1 MWVHVRESG
10 SGLEWDVAFSNDW
23 SQEVR
28 LPPHWHFDP
37 GQGEMSR
44 HPGVQERKPDE
55 QDILRT
61 GGEEINEQSIVLGIE
76 CMPGAGEKHGPCMTT
91 FHAHKYLSVQ
101 PRTPKGRKSKENTV
115 TCPRWAPLLS
125 HCCISGTVMWHSCK
139 VRMIMTDRPSENLKR
154 DGRWIGYQ
162 IKGCHQRKKHTE
174 EAVTQHSESWTLLAF
189 GFKVGLGQRDH
200 PERNCQNPS
209 GELQTY
215 HLQEGTKVQRRKS

>member
-23 SQEVR
+23 RQEVR

-162 IKGCHQRKKHTE
+162 IKGCHQRKKAYRGSCDT
-174 EAVTQHSESWTLLAF
+174 TQWDMSPLGFWFQSGIGAKGPPWKKLSEPFWRASNI
-189 GFKVGLGQRDH
+189 
-200 PERNCQNPS
+200 PPS
-209 GELQTY
+209 GRNESA
-215 HLQEGTKVQRRKS
+215 EA